1 MSILDN
7 LMDSIEH
14 PLRNWKQYII
24 LSVLFVIVH
33 FLYSTILF
41 EPYNAI
47 FFIIGLII
55 EIVIFGYF
63 FSVVLE
69 TMRNTDLIPQFSIL
83 ENLIDGIKYF
93 ILAFIYSLIP
103 LIILF
108 SLFSAS
114 GNPNPLWMIINLIT
128 PNTLLMGLITGEF
141 IETFIFAIISS
152 KYVTTYAIIF
162 LLGFIF
168 SYPFFMSLSRVI
180 ATGKIL
186 EGFKFKKIFK
196 IYGEIGFANYTRWF
210 VMFYIY
216 SVIFIGLWALISL
229 IIGGEYIAYFIIAP
243 FMILFIG
250 RSLGLLYKNGV
261 KYTNSNRPQPKK
273 VNKEAILHEEELRRK
288 ALEESAKKYTEEIDR
303 VNELRKRNYTQTQ
316 IAKTETKER
325 KPEVEKTISRI
336 KAKTETKERKPEV
349 EKTEKIETP
358 IKPKTEKTSQPKTF
372 TSANKEKLENLKPV
386 TEIKKINVEKDESV
400 EKVKNMINDD
410 TIDTDEAMDRLKI
423 LLEEKS
429 KNNEE

>member
-24 LSVLFVIVH
+24 LSVLFVIIH
-33 FLYSTILF
+33 YLYTTVLF
-41 EPYNAI
+41 APYNII
-47 FFIIGLII
+47 FFLIGLII
-55 EIVIFGYF
+55 EILIFGYF

-69 TMRNTDLIPQFSIL
+69 TMRNTDLIPQINII

-103 LIILF
+103 LAILF
-108 SLFSAS
+108 LLFSAS

-128 PNTLLMGLITGEF
+128 PNTSAIGLITGEF
-141 IETFIFAIISS
+141 IETFVYAIISS
-152 KYVTTYAIIF
+152 KYLITYTIIF
-162 LLGFIF
+162 LLGLLF

-180 ATGKIL
+180 ATGKIQ

-196 IYGEIGFANYTRWF
+196 IYTEIGFVNYTKWF
-210 VMFYIY
+210 AMFYIY
-216 SVIFIGLWALISL
+216 SIIFTGLWALLSL
-229 IIGGEYIAYFIIAP
+229 ISGGDYIAYFIIAP

-250 RSLGLLYKNGV
+250 RSIGLLYKNGI
-261 KYTNSNRPQPKK
+261 KYTHSNKPQPKK
-273 VNKEAILHEEELRRK
+273 VNKEAILHEEEMRRK
-288 ALEESAKKYTEEIDR
+288 ALEQSAKRYSEEIER
-303 VNELRKRNYTQTQ
+303 VNKLRKKNYTQTQ
-316 IAKTETKER
+316 KPKTETKER
-325 KPEVEKTISRI
+325 KPEIENTIQEI
-336 KAKTETKERKPEV
+336 KAKTQNKES
-349 EKTEKIETP
+349 
-358 IKPKTEKTSQPKTF
+358 KPKKF

-386 TEIKKINVEKDESV
+386 TEIKKINVEKEDSV

-410 TIDTDEAMDRLKI
+410 SIDTDEAMDKLKT

-429 KNNEE
+429 KKKEE